1 MNTSYEDMDEALL
14 LEHLRSGDED
24 AYTWLV
30 QKYHASLARLALSF
44 VQDARLA
51 EEAAQETWIAVL
63 KGLDRFE
70 ARSSIK
76 TWIFSI
82 LAHRAKTLG
91 QRENRVV
98 SFSELDDMFDNA
110 PTVNPERFRPS
121 NAASSAGHWVTF
133 PASWDS
139 LPEEIFISQEL
150 FHIVQDTIAALPGNQ
165 RAVITLHDVDG
176 FSSDEVCNILG
187 ISETN
192 QRVLLH
198 RSRSKVREVLENY
211 LNSEN

>member
-1 MNTSYEDMDEALL
+1 MDETLL
-14 LEHLRSGDED
+14 LKYLRNGDED

-30 QKYHASLARLALSF
+30 QKYHTSLVRFALSF
-44 VQDARLA
+44 VQEERLA
-51 EEAAQETWIAVL
+51 EEVAQETWIAVL

-70 ARSSIK
+70 ARSSMK

-91 QRENRVV
+91 QRENRMV
-98 SFSELDDMFDNA
+98 SFSELNDVPDNA
-110 PTVNPERFRPS
+110 PTVDPRRFKPS
-121 NAASSAGHWVTF
+121 NAVTSANHWVAF
-133 PASWDS
+133 PSSWDGI
-139 LPEEIFISQEL
+139 PEELFLSQEL
-150 FHIVQDTIAALPGNQ
+150 LHIVQDAIAVLPANQ
-165 RAVITLHDVDG
+165 RAVITLHDIDG
-176 FSSDEVCNILG
+176 FSVDEICNILG

-211 LNSEN
+211 LNLEN

>member
-1 MNTSYEDMDEALL
+1 MNALYEDMDEALL
-14 LEHLRSGDED
+14 LEYLRSGDED

-30 QKYHASLARLALSF
+30 QKYHTSLVRLALSF
-44 VQDARLA
+44 VQEERLA
-51 EEAAQETWIAVL
+51 EEAAQETWLAVL

-82 LAHRAKTLG
+82 LVHRAKTLG

-98 SFSELDDMFDNA
+98 SFSELDDALDNT
-110 PTVNPERFRPS
+110 PTVNPERFKPF
-121 NAASSAGHWVTF
+121 NAVTSANHWVTF
-133 PASWDS
+133 PSSWDGV
-139 LPEEIFISQEL
+139 PEEVFLSREL
-150 FHIVQDTIAALPGNQ
+150 LHIVQKTIVALPGNQ

-176 FSSDEVCNILG
+176 FSSGEVCNILS

-198 RSRSKVREVLENY
+198 RSRAKVREVLENY

>member
-1 MNTSYEDMDEALL
+1 M

-121 NAASSAGHWVTF
+121 NAVSSADHWVTF

>member
-1 MNTSYEDMDEALL
+1 MNALYEDMDETLL
-14 LEHLRSGDED
+14 LKYLRNGDED

-30 QKYHASLARLALSF
+30 QKHHTSLVRFALSF
-44 VQDARLA
+44 VQEERLA
-51 EEAAQETWIAVL
+51 EEVAQETWIAVL

-98 SFSELDDMFDNA
+98 SFSELDDVLDNA

-121 NAASSAGHWVTF
+121 NAVSSAEHWVKF
-133 PASWDS
+133 PSSWDGV
-139 LPEEIFISQEL
+139 PEELFLSQEL
-150 FHIVQDTIAALPGNQ
+150 LHIVQDAVAVLPGNQ
-165 RAVITLHDVDG
+165 RAVITLHDIDG
-176 FSSDEVCNILG
+176 FSVDEICNILG

-211 LNSEN
+211 LNLEN

>member
-1 MNTSYEDMDEALL
+1 VNTLYEDMDEALL
-14 LEHLRSGDED
+14 LEYLRSGDED

-30 QKYHASLARLALSF
+30 QKYHASLVRLALSF

-98 SFSELDDMFDNA
+98 SFSELDDVFDNA
-110 PTVNPERFRPS
+110 PAVNPERFRPS
-121 NAASSAGHWVTF
+121 NAVSSADHWATF
-133 PASWDS
+133 PSSWDR
-139 LPEEIFISQEL
+139 LPEEIFIFQEL
-150 FHIVQDTIAALPGNQ
+150 LHIVQDAIAALPGNQ

-176 FSSDEVCNILG
+176 FSPDEVCNILG

-211 LNSEN
+211 LNLEN